1 MKRALFALVA
11 LLMLVSVSA
20 FSQSAVPQTMN
31 FQGRLAKPDGTPLPD
46 TNSQTLTFTV
56 YSAAT
61 GGTSLWSQT
70 SNVAVHNGAFTV
82 PLNFAAGYPNGATLS
97 SVFGNALFPP
107 YLEMQVGSNAPLTP
121 RRPFAS
127 VAYAFHSG
135 TAENALAVANG
146 SITRGSLASGV
157 LNFSNLSGSL
167 SLSQIPDGLLT
178 GDKIASNTLTVGK
191 FSPGLQAIFGKLTT
205 APGPNTLTSLANVG
219 TGSRPYSIAISGSH
233 AYVINQNSNT
243 LQSFDVSNPT
253 SPALVSTTGT
263 GANPYSI
270 VVSSHY
276 AYVVNYGSNNL
287 QIFEVATATPTL
299 VSTTGT
305 GSNPSDVAVS
315 GNTAYVVNHL
325 GNNTLQV
332 FDVSNPASPVLTG
345 SVGIGTRPLSLVVS
359 GSYAYILADLTNSLL
374 IFDLR
379 TLTQVGH
386 IDTDSN
392 PNSIAVSGS
401 YAYVVNYSSANF
413 QVFDVSNP
421 TSPALVSTTGT
432 EANPYS
438 VAVQGN
444 TAYIVTYSSKTLQTF
459 DVSNPGTP
467 VLTGT
472 IGTASNPV
480 PVAVSGNYVYVGNYS
495 GGTLQTFSTT
505 GSTYLKVLGDMSVTG
520 KVGIGTTTP
529 AYALD
534 VNGDINASGS
544 VRANGIALSS
554 DARYKTNIATLN
566 NALDDVLNLR
576 GVSYDFDRE
585 KWPAKHFPEGQQI
598 GFIAQELETVFPQ
611 LVSTDANGYKSVM
624 YQNVVPVLVE
634 AVKTLKRDN
643 DDKQR
648 QIDALNAKVEALQT
662 QAKENADIKKQLAE
676 LAELVKKLRDAQTR

>member
-11 LLMLVSVSA
+11 LLMLVTISA

-146 SITRGSLASGV
+146 SVTLGSLASGV
-157 LNFSNLSGSL
+157 LTFSNLSGSL

-178 GDKIASNTLTVGK
+178 GDKIANNTLSAGK
-191 FSPGLQAIFGKLTT
+191 LSPDLQAIFGKLTT
-205 APGPNTLTSLANVG
+205 APGPNTLTSLATIG
-219 TGSRPYSIAISGSH
+219 TGNNPLTVAISGNY
-233 AYVINQNSNT
+233 AYVVNEHSNT
-243 LQSFDVSNPT
+243 LQVFDVSNPVNPILKGSAITDSLPVYVTVKGSYAYVTNFGSNTLQVFSLSDPINPNLQGSIGTGTNPYTVALNGKYAYVVNYVGNSLQIFDVSNPT
-253 SPALVSTTGT
+253 SPTLKGSVGT
-263 GANPYSI
+263 GAGPYSV
-270 VVSSHY
+270 VVSGNYAYVVNVYGNTLQVFDVGNPDNPTIKSSTAIGSNSESIAINGNY
-276 AYVVNYGSNNL
+276 AYVVNYAGNSL
-287 QIFEVATATPTL
+287 QIFDVSNPTSPTL
-299 VSTTGT
+299 RGSVGT
-305 GSNPSDVAVS
+305 GSSPVSVAVQ
-315 GNTAYVVNHL
+315 GNAVYVTNADS
-325 GNNTLQV
+325 NTLQV
-332 FDVSNPASPVLTG
+332 FDVSNPATPVLTG
-345 SVGIGTRPLSLVVS
+345 SIGTGNQPYFAAIQGNVV
-359 GSYAYILADLTNSLL
+359 
-374 IFDLR
+374 
-379 TLTQVGH
+379 
-386 IDTDSN
+386 
-392 PNSIAVSGS
+392 
-401 YAYVVNYSSANF
+401 YVVNEH
-413 QVFDVSNP
+413 SN
-421 TSPALVSTTGT
+421 
-432 EANPYS
+432 
-438 VAVQGN
+438 
-444 TAYIVTYSSKTLQTF
+444 
-459 DVSNPGTP
+459 
-467 VLTGT
+467 
-472 IGTASNPV
+472 
-480 PVAVSGNYVYVGNYS
+480 
-495 GGTLQTFSTT
+495 TLQTFSTT
-505 GSTYLKVLGDMSVTG
+505 GSAYLKVLGDVSVTG

-529 AYALD
+529 AYTLD
-534 VNGDINASGS
+534 VVGDINTSGS

-554 DARYKTNIATLN
+554 DARFKTHIATLN

-611 LVSTDANGYKSVM
+611 LVQTDANGYKSVM

-634 AVKTLKRDN
+634 AVKTQQ
-643 DDKQR
+643 KQLDAQR
-648 QIDALNAKVEALQT
+648 REIDEL
-662 QAKENADIKKQLAE
+662 KKQNTRIAE
-676 LAELVKKLRDAQTR
+676 LEKTLATLLAAQKEERNKR